1 MTNLDGN
8 QANLGKSKITD
19 SIKNAVPP
27 MRRETPTGYYEREFE
42 QPVVLKQSPLW
53 SRAIVW
59 TIVGVATFGF
69 AWAAIARI
77 EQVVPARGQL
87 KPEGA
92 VKEVQAPVSGVVEK
106 VHVESGDQVKVNDP
120 LITFESTADEVQL
133 KSLKD
138 VLNSVKA
145 QNQYYRRLLNQTT
158 PASNIPG
165 DSSQSAI
172 ALEIPDAV
180 RSQARQLDSLRTE
193 NEEFSAQIRGVGTS
207 LRVLA
212 AQREIASRRQ
222 AKREE
227 VEQLRRQKDQQ
238 LSQRQQQFEEQRQLS
253 KQREQVQVQIED
265 TQGQLRTATEIRDSL
280 SILNEE
286 GAFPQLQFKQ
296 QVQQVQSLS
305 AEVNRLQ
312 KEVERLTIAI
322 NQQNSAIREVE
333 SAMRQ
338 TDASIQQRQQEF
350 NNIGDA
356 AEVDLR
362 NRIADNNKIIAQ
374 IESDF
379 SRRVTDNDNRIKE
392 LESQISQLSQTRRY
406 QEIKAPV
413 AGTIFNLQARS
424 AGFVANPT
432 DILLEIVPEDSLV
445 AEVFITNEDIGFV
458 RKGMKVDVR
467 IDTFPFSEF
476 GDVQG
481 EVTFIGSEALEP
493 DQINN
498 FYRFPATVT
507 LNRQDLVIEGR
518 EEPLPL
524 QSGMSIS
531 ANIIVRE
538 NRTVLSL
545 FTDKFTRQIESIK
558 EVR

>member
-1 MTNLDGN
+1 MTNVDGN
-8 QANLGKSKITD
+8 QGNLGGSKITD
-19 SIKNAVPP
+19 SIKKAVPP
-27 MRRETPTGYYEREFE
+27 IRRETPTGYYEREFE

-59 TIVGVATFGF
+59 TIVGVTTFGV
-69 AWAAIARI
+69 AWSAIAKI
-77 EQVVPARGQL
+77 EQVVLARGQL

-92 VKEVQAPVSGVVEK
+92 VKEIQAPVSGVVEK
-106 VHVESGDQVKVNDP
+106 VHVEGGDKVQVNDP

-133 KSLKD
+133 KSLKEI
-138 VLNSVKA
+138 LNSVKA
-145 QNQYYRRLLNQTT
+145 QNQYYRRLLSQT
-158 PASNIPG
+158 NG
-165 DSSQSAI
+165 EVNGSSSAL
-172 ALEIPDAV
+172 LEIPDAV
-180 RSQARQLDSLRTE
+180 RSQARQLNTLRAE
-193 NEEFSAQIRGVGTS
+193 NDEFSAQIRGVGTS
-207 LRVLA
+207 PRAFA
-212 AQREIASRRQ
+212 AQREIESRRQ

-227 VEQLRRQKDQQ
+227 IEQLRRQKDQQ
-238 LSQRQQQFEEQRQLS
+238 LSQRQQTFAEQRQLS

-265 TQGQLRTATEIRDSL
+265 TQGQLQTATEIRDSL
-280 SILNEE
+280 SILNDE

-296 QVQQVQSLS
+296 QVQEVQSLS

-338 TDASIQQRQQEF
+338 TDASIQQRRQEF

-356 AEVDLR
+356 AEVNLR
-362 NRIADNNKIIAQ
+362 DRIASNNNNLAQ

-379 SRRVTDNDNRIKE
+379 SRRITENDNRIKE

-413 AGTIFNLQARS
+413 AGTIFNLQS
-424 AGFVANPT
+424 KSPGFVANPT
-432 DILLEIVPEDSLV
+432 DVLLEIVPEDSLV
-445 AEVFITNEDIGFV
+445 AEVFITTTDIGFV
-458 RKGMKVDVR
+458 REGMKVEVR

-476 GDVQG
+476 GDVEG
-481 EVTFIGSEALEP
+481 KVTFIGSEALEP
-493 DQINN
+493 DQLNN

-507 LNRQDLVIEGR
+507 LDKQELKIEGR
-518 EEPLPL
+518 EKPLPL

-531 ANIIVRE
+531 ANIIIRE
-538 NRTVLSL
+538 NRTVLSI
-545 FTDKFTRQIESIK
+545 FTDKFTKGIESLK
-558 EVR
+558 EIR